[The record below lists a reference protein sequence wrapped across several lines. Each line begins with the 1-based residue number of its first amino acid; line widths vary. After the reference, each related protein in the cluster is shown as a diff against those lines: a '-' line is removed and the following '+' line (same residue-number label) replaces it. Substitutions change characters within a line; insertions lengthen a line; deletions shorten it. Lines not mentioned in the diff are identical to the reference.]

1 MSDLAKRRIRVD
13 WAELEDAFA
22 DSSADHRYYLNRETG
37 AVLFFSSYLESEEE
51 EEDERALTGEERYV
65 LIPHARRLLPSH
77 EIREFVASLTPE
89 ETRLAVASSLQSTG
103 DYGSFEEAVA
113 ALELSQV
120 ARWTFQTAQRFHK
133 YYERFRIL
141 GETDAA
147 RRTER
152 AALVWMYRERL
163 QRVLGLMGIPVPERM

>member
-22 DSSADHRYYLNRETG
+22 DSSADHRYYLDRETG

-77 EIREFVASLTPE
+77 EIREFVASLGPE
-89 ETRLAVASSLQSTG
+89 DARRELESSLRAPEG
-103 DYGSFEEAVA
+103 YPRFEEVVA
-113 ALELSQV
+113 EHPG
-120 ARWTFQTAQRFHK
+120 ARDQWRRFVK
-133 YYERFRIL
+133 
-141 GETDAA
+141 
-147 RRTER
+147 
-152 AALVWMYRERL
+152 ERL
-163 QRVLGLMGIPVPERM
+163 GPRIKSWLADVSVEPLE